1 MIAYERFVLDNGLT
15 VLVHKDE
22 TTPLVAFN
30 LLYKV
35 GARNENP
42 DKTGFAHL
50 FEHLTFEG
58 SKNIPH
64 YDAPLQQA
72 GGENNAFTNNNIT
85 NFYIT
90 VPKENLETAFWL
102 ESDRMLELSFSQQKL
117 EVQKKVVIEEFKQR
131 YLNQPYG
138 DWNLLLR
145 PMTYKVH
152 PYQWPTIG
160 KEISHIENATLEE
173 VKEFFFGFYAPNNAI
188 LSVAGNITKK
198 EVETLAEKWFG
209 PIPRRNILKKKI
221 PQEPKQ
227 TEARKEIV
235 QRPVPVNAI
244 YQAFHMCGR
253 NHDDYYATDLI
264 SDILSNGKSSRM
276 NQKLV
281 KEQKFFSSISAYITG
296 DVDPGLFIVNGNL
309 NPGVTFEQ
317 AETAIRQEL
326 DHLMHGKVEENE
338 LAKVKNKVEANLVY
352 SEINIMNKAMNLAYF
367 EHLGD
372 ASIINQETQKY
383 QQVNPV
389 DIQRVARN
397 IFQNSNCST
406 LNYQVQ
412 PS

>member
-35 GARNENP
+35 GARDENP

-50 FEHLTFEG
+50 FEHLMFEG

-173 VKEFFFGFYAPNNAI
+173 VKAFFFGFYAPNNAI
-188 LSVAGNITKK
+188 LSVAGNITKE

-209 PIPRRNILKKKI
+209 PIPRRNILKKEI

-227 TEARKEIV
+227 TEARKETV

-281 KEQKFFSSISAYITG
+281 KEQKLFSSISAYITG
-296 DVDPGLFIVNGNL
+296 DMDPGLFIVNGNL

-326 DHLMHGKVEENE
+326 DLLIQHTIDENE
-338 LAKVKNKVEANLVY
+338 LTKVKNKVEANLVY
-352 SEINIMNKAMNLAYF
+352 SEINILNKAMNLAYF

-383 QQVNPV
+383 QQVTPV

-397 IFQNSNCST
+397 IFQNNNCST

>member
-50 FEHLTFEG
+50 FEHLMFEG

-209 PIPRRNILKKKI
+209 PTPRRNILKKKI

-352 SEINIMNKAMNLAYF
+352 SEINILNKAMNLAYF

-383 QQVNPV
+383 QQVTPV

>member
-1 MIAYERFVLDNGLT
+1 
-15 VLVHKDE
+15 
-22 TTPLVAFN
+22 
-30 LLYKV
+30 
-35 GARNENP
+35 
-42 DKTGFAHL
+42 
-50 FEHLTFEG
+50 
-58 SKNIPH
+58 
-64 YDAPLQQA
+64 
-72 GGENNAFTNNNIT
+72 
-85 NFYIT
+85 
-90 VPKENLETAFWL
+90 
-102 ESDRMLELSFSQQKL
+102 
-117 EVQKKVVIEEFKQR
+117 
-131 YLNQPYG
+131 
-138 DWNLLLR
+138 
-145 PMTYKVH
+145 
-152 PYQWPTIG
+152 
-160 KEISHIENATLEE
+160 ATLEE

-209 PIPRRNILKKKI
+209 PTPRRNILKKKI

-296 DVDPGLFIVNGNL
+296 EVDPGLFIVNGNL

-352 SEINIMNKAMNLAYF
+352 SEINILNKAMNLAYF

-383 QQVNPV
+383 QQVTPV

>member
-50 FEHLTFEG
+50 FEHLMFEG

-131 YLNQPYG
+131 YLTQPYRA
-138 DWNLLLR
+138 WNLLLR

-173 VKEFFFGFYAPNNAI
+173 VKAFFFGFYAPNNAI

-227 TEARKEIV
+227 TEARKETV

-326 DHLMHGKVEENE
+326 DQLMHGKVEENE

-352 SEINIMNKAMNLAYF
+352 SEINILNKAMNLAYF
-367 EHLGD
+367 EYLGN

-383 QQVNPV
+383 QQVTPV

>member
-1 MIAYERFVLDNGLT
+1 
-15 VLVHKDE
+15 
-22 TTPLVAFN
+22 
-30 LLYKV
+30 
-35 GARNENP
+35 
-42 DKTGFAHL
+42 
-50 FEHLTFEG
+50 
-58 SKNIPH
+58 
-64 YDAPLQQA
+64 
-72 GGENNAFTNNNIT
+72 
-85 NFYIT
+85 
-90 VPKENLETAFWL
+90 
-102 ESDRMLELSFSQQKL
+102 
-117 EVQKKVVIEEFKQR
+117 VVIEEFKQR

-352 SEINIMNKAMNLAYF
+352 SEINILNKAMNLAYF

-383 QQVNPV
+383 QQVTPV

>member
-50 FEHLTFEG
+50 FEHLMFEG

-227 TEARKEIV
+227 TEARKETV

-352 SEINIMNKAMNLAYF
+352 SEINILNKAMNLAYF
-367 EHLGD
+367 EYLGN

-383 QQVNPV
+383 QQVTPV

>member
-50 FEHLTFEG
+50 FEHLMFEG

-352 SEINIMNKAMNLAYF
+352 SEINILNKAMNLAYF

-383 QQVNPV
+383 QQVTPV

>member
-35 GARNENP
+35 GARDENP

-50 FEHLTFEG
+50 FEHLMFEG

-173 VKEFFFGFYAPNNAI
+173 VKAFFFGFYAPNNAI
-188 LSVAGNITKK
+188 LSVAGNITKE
-198 EVETLAEKWFG
+198 EVETLAEKWFD
-209 PIPRRNILKKKI
+209 PIPRRNILKKEI

-227 TEARKEIV
+227 TEARKETV

-253 NHDDYYATDLI
+253 NHGDYYATDLI

-309 NPGVTFEQ
+309 NPGVTFEH

-326 DHLMHGKVEENE
+326 DLLIQHTIDENE
-338 LAKVKNKVEANLVY
+338 LTKVKNKVEANLVY
-352 SEINIMNKAMNLAYF
+352 SEINILNKAMNLAYF

-383 QQVNPV
+383 QQVTPA
-389 DIQRVARN
+389 DIQRVAQHL
-397 IFQNSNCST
+397 FKTTNCST

>member
-50 FEHLTFEG
+50 FEHLMFEG

-173 VKEFFFGFYAPNNAI
+173 VKAFFFGFYAPNNAI

-227 TEARKEIV
+227 TEARKETV

-326 DHLMHGKVEENE
+326 DQLMHGKVEENE

-352 SEINIMNKAMNLAYF
+352 SEINILNKAMNLAYF
-367 EHLGD
+367 EYLGN

-383 QQVNPV
+383 QQVTPV

>member
-50 FEHLTFEG
+50 FEHLMFEG

-352 SEINIMNKAMNLAYF
+352 SEINILNKAMNLAYF
-367 EHLGD
+367 EYLGN

-383 QQVNPV
+383 QQVTPV